1 MKREELTALGL
12 TGEQVDAVMA
22 SAKQSENVL
31 RDQLTTVTAERDNLK
46 ATVDTNASELKKLE
60 KANKDNEE
68 LTSQLTQLRQQA
80 DDQAKQFEAQ
90 QYQAKLDKLLGEG
103 LAEAKVRD
111 AGIVGKLIN
120 RDELTIA
127 EDGTL
132 KGLSDQLKPL
142 QEQNAYLF
150 VGQQRSKYTPEG
162 GTGQE
167 STAGD
172 LSTAMNQDGFNFT
185 EWAKAQAETGD

>member
-1 MKREELTALGL
+1 MKRDELTALGL
-12 TGEQVDAVMA
+12 TSEQVEAVMA

-31 RDQLTTVTAERDNLK
+31 REQLTTLTAERDNLK
-46 ATVDTNASELKKLE
+46 ATVDTHAGELKKLE

-68 LTSQLTQLRQQA
+68 LAAQLTQLREQA
-80 DDQAKQFEAQ
+80 AAQSKEFEEQ

-111 AGIVGKLIN
+111 AGVVGKLIN
-120 RDELTIA
+120 RDELSIA
-127 EDGTL
+127 DDGTL

-167 STAGD
+167 AGAGD
-172 LSTAMNQDGFNFT
+172 LAAAMKQDGFNFT
-185 EWAKAQAETGD
+185 EWAKAQEETGD